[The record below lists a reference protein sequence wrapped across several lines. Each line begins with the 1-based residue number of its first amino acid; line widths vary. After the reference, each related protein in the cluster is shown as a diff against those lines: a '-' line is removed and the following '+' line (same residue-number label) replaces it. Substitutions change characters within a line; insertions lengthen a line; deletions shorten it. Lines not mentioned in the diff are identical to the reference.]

1 MFLCHFSYTLLCPVL
16 LIVKLK
22 NKHKMRNSNFETRFA
37 KRRKLFNI
45 FFIFNLT
52 LIIAAIIGAII
63 LGYNVFTNPEGVG
76 EFFGRIMKG
85 FSGVQ

>member
-1 MFLCHFSYTLLCPVL
+1 
-16 LIVKLK
+16 
-22 NKHKMRNSNFETRFA
+22 MRNSDFENRFA

-63 LGYNVFTNPEGVG
+63 LGYNVLTNPEGVG

>member
-1 MFLCHFSYTLLCPVL
+1 
-16 LIVKLK
+16 
-22 NKHKMRNSNFETRFA
+22 MRNSNFETRFA

>member
-1 MFLCHFSYTLLCPVL
+1 
-16 LIVKLK
+16 
-22 NKHKMRNSNFETRFA
+22 MRNSYFETRFA

-45 FFIFNLT
+45 FFIFNLS
-52 LIIAAIIGAII
+52 LIISTIIGAII

-85 FSGVQ
+85 FSAVQ

>member
-1 MFLCHFSYTLLCPVL
+1 
-16 LIVKLK
+16 
-22 NKHKMRNSNFETRFA
+22 MRNSDFETRFA

-45 FFIFNLT
+45 FFIFNLSI
-52 LIIAAIIGAII
+52 IIAVIIAVIIGAVI

>member
-1 MFLCHFSYTLLCPVL
+1 VLCPVL

-22 NKHKMRNSNFETRFA
+22 NKHKMRNSDFENRFA

-52 LIIAAIIGAII
+52 LIIAAIIVAII

-76 EFFGRIMKG
+76 EFFGRIIKG

>member
-1 MFLCHFSYTLLCPVL
+1 ML

-22 NKHKMRNSNFETRFA
+22 NKHKMRNSDFETRFA

-45 FFIFNLT
+45 FFILNLSI
-52 LIIAAIIGAII
+52 IIAVIIGAVI
-63 LGYNVFTNPEGVG
+63 LGYNIFTNPECVG

>member
-1 MFLCHFSYTLLCPVL
+1 ML

-76 EFFGRIMKG
+76 EFFGRIIKG

>member
-1 MFLCHFSYTLLCPVL
+1 
-16 LIVKLK
+16 
-22 NKHKMRNSNFETRFA
+22 MRNLDFETRFA
-37 KRRKLFNI
+37 KRRKLFKI
-45 FFIFNLT
+45 FFVFNLT

-85 FSGVQ
+85 FSGVH

>member
-1 MFLCHFSYTLLCPVL
+1 
-16 LIVKLK
+16 
-22 NKHKMRNSNFETRFA
+22 MRNSNFETRFA

-76 EFFGRIMKG
+76 EFFGRIIKG

>member
-1 MFLCHFSYTLLCPVL
+1 
-16 LIVKLK
+16 
-22 NKHKMRNSNFETRFA
+22 MRNSDFENRFA

-45 FFIFNLT
+45 FFIFNLS
-52 LIIAAIIGAII
+52 LIIATIIGAII

>member
-1 MFLCHFSYTLLCPVL
+1 VLCPVL

-22 NKHKMRNSNFETRFA
+22 NKHKMRNSDFKTRFA

-45 FFIFNLT
+45 FFIFNLS

-63 LGYNVFTNPEGVG
+63 LGYNVFTNPEGIG

-85 FSGVQ
+85 FSGV

>member
-1 MFLCHFSYTLLCPVL
+1 
-16 LIVKLK
+16 
-22 NKHKMRNSNFETRFA
+22 MRNSDFETRFA

-52 LIIAAIIGAII
+52 LIIVAIIGAII
-63 LGYNVFTNPEGVG
+63 LGYNVLANPEGVG

-85 FSGVQ
+85 FSGVK

>member
-1 MFLCHFSYTLLCPVL
+1 
-16 LIVKLK
+16 
-22 NKHKMRNSNFETRFA
+22 MRNSYFETRFA

-45 FFIFNLT
+45 FFIINLSI
-52 LIIAAIIGAII
+52 IIAAIVGSVT
-63 LGYNVFTNPEGVG
+63 LGYNIFTNPEGVG

>member
-1 MFLCHFSYTLLCPVL
+1 MLCPVL

-22 NKHKMRNSNFETRFA
+22 NKHKMRNSDFETRFA

-52 LIIAAIIGAII
+52 LIIVTIIGAII

-76 EFFGRIMKG
+76 EFFGRIVKG

>member
-1 MFLCHFSYTLLCPVL
+1 
-16 LIVKLK
+16 
-22 NKHKMRNSNFETRFA
+22 MRNSDFETRFA

-52 LIIAAIIGAII
+52 LIIVAIIGAII
-63 LGYNVFTNPEGVG
+63 LGYNVFANPEGVG

>member
-1 MFLCHFSYTLLCPVL
+1 
-16 LIVKLK
+16 
-22 NKHKMRNSNFETRFA
+22 MRNSNFETRFA
-37 KRRKLFNI
+37 KRRKLINI

-76 EFFGRIMKG
+76 EFFARIMKG

>member
-1 MFLCHFSYTLLCPVL
+1 
-16 LIVKLK
+16 
-22 NKHKMRNSNFETRFA
+22 MRNSNFETRFA

-45 FFIFNLT
+45 FFIFNLS
-52 LIIAAIIGAII
+52 LIIATIIGAII
-63 LGYNVFTNPEGVG
+63 LGYYVFTNPEGVG

>member
-1 MFLCHFSYTLLCPVL
+1 VNRHNAKHVLCPVL

>member
-1 MFLCHFSYTLLCPVL
+1 
-16 LIVKLK
+16 
-22 NKHKMRNSNFETRFA
+22 MRNSDFENRFA
-37 KRRKLFNI
+37 KRRKLFDI

>member
-1 MFLCHFSYTLLCPVL
+1 MPSAFDCQTL
-16 LIVKLK
+16 
-22 NKHKMRNSNFETRFA
+22 NNNKMRNSDFETRFA

-45 FFIFNLT
+45 FFILNLSI
-52 LIIAAIIGAII
+52 IIAVIIGAVI
-63 LGYNVFTNPEGVG
+63 LGYNIFTNPECVG

>member
-1 MFLCHFSYTLLCPVL
+1 
-16 LIVKLK
+16 
-22 NKHKMRNSNFETRFA
+22 MRNSNFETRFA

-45 FFIFNLT
+45 FFIFNLL
-52 LIIAAIIGAII
+52 LIIATIIGTII